1 MPETEDTKRG
11 LTPES
16 VAGFLLRLSL
26 GVLLFFAAVGKFIGP
41 GPGGFANWIL
51 QEFEGTYLPRIL
63 VLPYAYTL
71 PYLEFLLGVVLIL
84 GIFTRVSLTVAGLT
98 LLSLAFGK
106 MVQQDHATVANNLNY
121 VLMAA
126 IALWFAW
133 KDNAIS
139 VDRLLC
145 RKKRKQ

>member
-1 MPETEDTKRG
+1 MPEAEDAKRG

-16 VAGFLLRLSL
+16 VAGFLLRFAL
-26 GVLLFFAAVGKFIGP
+26 GVLFFFAAVGKFTGP
-41 GPGGFANWIL
+41 GPRGFANWIL

-71 PYLEFLLGVVLIL
+71 PYLELLLGVVLIL
-84 GIFTRVSLTVAGLT
+84 GIFTRLSLTVAGLT
-98 LLSLAFGK
+98 LISLAFGK
-106 MVQQDHATVANNLNY
+106 MVLQDHPTVANNLNY

-126 IALWFAW
+126 LALWFAW